1 MRRLTVILVVLVLCI
16 VVLSAG
22 CTGIPGLPKTGS
34 SGPAP
39 AVVTDPAGMAGT
51 SWTGTF
57 MTTWQGGGHDV
68 RMELVQTKN
77 MVIGTYDYNGGTI
90 TGTVQGNRLSG
101 TWAEDNGASKGPVVF
116 DMAPDGK
123 TFAGWWGYEG
133 SDLTET
139 VKNEPDWTG
148 IRVS

>member
-1 MRRLTVILVVLVLCI
+1 
-16 VVLSAG
+16 
-22 CTGIPGLPKTGS
+22 
-34 SGPAP
+34 
-39 AVVTDPAGMAGT
+39 
-51 SWTGTF
+51 
-57 MTTWQGGGHDV
+57 
-68 RMELVQTKN
+68 MELVQTKN